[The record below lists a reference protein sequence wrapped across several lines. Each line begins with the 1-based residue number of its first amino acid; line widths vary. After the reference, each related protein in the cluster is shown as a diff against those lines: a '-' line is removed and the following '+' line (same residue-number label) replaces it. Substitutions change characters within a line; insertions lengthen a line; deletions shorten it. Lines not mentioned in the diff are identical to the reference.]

1 MLRKVNC
8 RNGQSLFCFAI
19 LEGQISCCIFIN
31 LTVNPCSW
39 LSHDMNCCSSFATT
53 NTFNGYSNWL
63 TFLNFIGCFFQLKH
77 TFTSIIERVDTFSCN
92 SFSSFVNEFDG
103 MFTWSQ
109 VICFINH
116 LATFTSRI
124 IGLYVCNLL
133 TINVNGHFT
142 VVWIHCRYDISL
154 SSVETVGYACIFL
167 VSPHRC
173 SADTFRFVIPGCIC
187 FVSCCV

>member
-1 MLRKVNC
+1 M
-8 RNGQSLFCFAI
+8 
-19 LEGQISCCIFIN
+19 
-31 LTVNPCSW
+31 NPCSW
-39 LSHDMNCCSSFATT
+39 LSHNMNCCCSFATT

-77 TFTSIIERVDTFSCN
+77 TFTSIIERVDPFSCN
-92 SFSSFVNEFDG
+92 SFSSFVNKFDG

-109 VICFINH
+109 VICFIDH
-116 LATFTSRI
+116 LTTLASRI

-142 VVWIHCRYDISL
+142 VVWIYCRYDISL
-154 SSVETVGYACIFL
+154 SSVEAIGYACIFL

-187 FVSCCV
+187 FISCCI